1 MVATAAAL
9 GAIGANAGGVLGAD
23 ERFGGANADAGG
35 ANADAGGALGAGM
48 LNGGKWTG
56 AGDAVW
62 ENCPGAASAGG
73 VNGAPWLAGPGDA
86 SVDAIANSGAIM
98 VAARASLC
106 SGSGAETPCCF
117 M

>member
-9 GAIGANAGGVLGAD
+9 GAIGANDGGALGAD
-23 ERFGGANADAGG
+23 ARFGGANADAGG
-35 ANADAGGALGAGM
+35 ANAGAGLGAGIE
-48 LNGGKWTG
+48 NGGKCTG
-56 AGDAVW
+56 AGDAVCAK
-62 ENCPGAASAGG
+62 CPGAATTGG
-73 VNGAPWLAGPGDA
+73 VNGAPGPGAA

-106 SGSGAETPCCF
+106 SGNGAETPCCF

>member
-1 MVATAAAL
+1 MA
-9 GAIGANAGGVLGAD
+9 ANAGGALGAD

-35 ANADAGGALGAGM
+35 ANADAGGALGAGIV
-48 LNGGKWTG
+48 NGGKCTG

-62 ENCPGAASAGG
+62 AKCPGDDDGG
-73 VNGAPWLAGPGDA
+73 VNGAPWPAGPGDA
-86 SVDAIANSGAIM
+86 SVDAMANSGAIM

-106 SGSGAETPCCF
+106 SGNGAETPCCF